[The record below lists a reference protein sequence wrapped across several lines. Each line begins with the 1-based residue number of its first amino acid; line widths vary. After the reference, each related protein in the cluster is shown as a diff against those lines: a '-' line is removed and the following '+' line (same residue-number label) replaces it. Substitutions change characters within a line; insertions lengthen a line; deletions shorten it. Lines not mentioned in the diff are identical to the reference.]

1 MNDEL
6 LSRIAE
12 TLFWTGRYVERADDT
27 ARLVDVYVH
36 RMLGDPGTGS
46 GMDCTALFG
55 ILGVD
60 PAEDAESPQDTK
72 PAQDTGPDLGVALF
86 RLAYDTKSPSAI
98 TGAMLAARTGAR
110 GIREVISSEMWE
122 CLNVT
127 GHSLPGQR
135 RAAERLGP
143 HVFLRFIRERASLF
157 FGLADSTMSHDD
169 AWRFLVLGRSLE
181 RADMTARLL
190 LARMSAPEEL
200 GWAVLLRACGAYESF
215 IRTHGWA
222 AEPSLVAEFLLLDR
236 LFPRSVL
243 HSLVTAEDCLLALNP
258 GSVRMGIDDPAR
270 RPVGRLRTRLEYA
283 DRQQLDGQLPELLDT
298 LQQACVQACEAISMR
313 YFQYEASVAWEQ
325 G

>member
-1 MNDEL
+1 MNEEL

-12 TLFWTGRYVERADDT
+12 TLFWIGRYVERADDT

-36 RMLGDPGTGS
+36 RLLGNTGAEREAEC
-46 GMDCTALFG
+46 GALFR

-60 PAEDAESPQDTK
+60 
-72 PAQDTGPDLGVALF
+72 TGPDGDADVGAALF
-86 RLAYDTKSPSAI
+86 RLAYDTQNPSAI
-98 TGAMLAARTGAR
+98 CGALQAARVGAR

-127 GHSLPGQR
+127 AHSLPGQR

-143 HVFLRFIRERASLF
+143 HVFLRYIRERAALF
-157 FGLADSTMSHDD
+157 TGLADATMSHDE
-169 AWRFLVLGRSLE
+169 AWQFLVLGRSLE

-190 LARMSAPEEL
+190 LARMSAPAEL
-200 GWAVLLRACGAYESF
+200 GWQVVLRACGAYESF

-222 AEPSLVAEFLLLDR
+222 DSPSRTDEFLLLDR

-243 HSLVTAEDCLLALNP
+243 HSLVIAEDCLVALNP
-258 GSVRMGIDDPAR
+258 WPVRAGVDDPAR
-270 RPVGRLRTRLEYA
+270 RPIGRLRTRLEYA
-283 DRQQLDGQLPELLDT
+283 DPAQLPAQIPELLAA
-298 LQQACVQACEAISMR
+298 LQHACVQATEAIAKR
-313 YFQYEASVAWEQ
+313 YFQYEEAVAWERD